1 MAMIKALWSHYPI
14 TSKRSLFLAF
24 IRHCVIIKHIKALVF
39 GIPPKMAV
47 KASGVRQVEPEGP
60 MEILS
65 GFEVMISKIIVPGL
79 AMNPQGFGV
88 VRDCTDD
95 GNNVLVS
102 NAIIG
107 ISDPVSRMKCE
118 ANE

>member
-1 MAMIKALWSHYPI
+1 
-14 TSKRSLFLAF
+14 
-24 IRHCVIIKHIKALVF
+24 
-39 GIPPKMAV
+39 MAV

-88 VRDCTDD
+88 VRDCTDE

-118 ANE
+118 AKGRKRRFIVGNIGCGL